1 MYQDLPQ
8 QFSGTKEIEHHMTA
22 PYDRTVH
29 EVSITEGTPLYTL
42 LAQKTLPVNSYHH
55 QGIHMVGEELEIM
68 AVSEDGLV
76 EGVYVPDKKFI
87 WGIQWHPE
95 FIYQKDDTA
104 RKIFRAFVEA
114 CV

>member
-1 MYQDLPQ
+1 MGKG
-8 QFSGTKEIEHHMTA
+8 F
-22 PYDRTVH
+22 
-29 EVSITEGTPLYTL
+29 EV
-42 LAQKTLPVNSYHH
+42 
-55 QGIHMVGEELEIM
+55 M

-76 EGVYVPDKKFI
+76 EGIYAPDEKFL

-104 RKIFRAFVEA
+104 KKIFRAFVEA